1 VAGVVFTVDT
11 AELNQ
16 LHVGLSRIM
25 GQFEWITARAMTTAA
40 KASRDAIRR
49 EILPMVQGGASPWTK
64 RGLIVS
70 FARPDN
76 LRAMA
81 GFQYGEGKWEDSAF
95 TRKAGGVPAGRY
107 MGVNA
112 QGGDRSPKGFELQL
126 RRAGV
131 IGKGDFAVPRSNWS
145 RLDQQGNAQGGEYKR
160 ILSQLGAF
168 SSAGSSQNST
178 PQAGRDERGR
188 FRKKGQGM
196 GGYFMARGDDAG
208 ISRWQLGTKPLF
220 IAERAGDGPKGGTGK
235 GSGKRGRPQ
244 TVGYKRG
251 FTPSISI
258 VEDAPNYERRFPI
271 QSVAMREYQRVFPDA
286 WRAGFIREANRRR

>member
-107 MGVNA
+107 MGLNA
-112 QGGDRSPKGFELQL
+112 SGGDRRPKSFELRL
-126 RRAGV
+126 RQAGQ
-131 IGKGDFAVPRSNWS
+131 IGRGDFVVPRSRWDALN
-145 RLDQQGNAQGGEYKR
+145 QQGNVSGGKYQQ
-160 ILSQLGAF
+160 ILSRVRALPTGIGNAPRG
-168 SSAGSSQNST
+168 AGS
-178 PQAGRDERGR
+178 RGR
-188 FRKKGQGM
+188 SGRARASLD
-196 GGYFMARGDDAG
+196 YFVARGDDAG
-208 ISRWQLGTKPLF
+208 ISRWQLGARPTF
-220 IAERAGDGPKGGTGK
+220 IAERAGAGPKGGTGK

-244 TVGYKRG
+244 TIGYKRG
-251 FTPSISI
+251 FAPALSI